1 MTRKARITEHSSTF
15 IQQPSSNMTKNRN
28 LDTSCKSQKSI
39 STASSTS
46 QKAFSTGR
54 FLLCPDDIME
64 SCPIRIVR
72 DTRVKAFTLQT
83 AKKYLRDKNVLSVYC
98 PLNEYTWEIISQDPE
113 QELVQAYND
122 LAMAEAFGAE
132 DRFLAFCM
140 K

>member
-1 MTRKARITEHSSTF
+1 
-15 IQQPSSNMTKNRN
+15 
-28 LDTSCKSQKSI
+28 
-39 STASSTS
+39 
-46 QKAFSTGR
+46 
-54 FLLCPDDIME
+54 ME
-64 SCPIRIVR
+64 SCPVRIIR

-83 AKKYLRDKNVLSVYC
+83 AKKYLRDKNVLSIYC

-132 DRFLAFCM
+132 DRFLAFCV